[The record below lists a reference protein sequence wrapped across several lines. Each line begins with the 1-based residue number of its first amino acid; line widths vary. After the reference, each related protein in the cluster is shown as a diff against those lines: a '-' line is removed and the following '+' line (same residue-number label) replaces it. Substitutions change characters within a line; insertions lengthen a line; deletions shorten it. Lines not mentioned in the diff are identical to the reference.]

1 MKGENNMK
9 VAVTYENGNV
19 FQHFGHTEQFKVYD
33 IEDGKVANEQIVDT
47 GESGHGALAAYLP
60 G

>member
-19 FQHFGHTEQFKVYD
+19 FQHFGHTEEFKIYTVEEGRVTD
-33 IEDGKVANEQIVDT
+33 SREWQRWKA
-47 GESGHGALAAYLP
+47 
-60 G
+60 